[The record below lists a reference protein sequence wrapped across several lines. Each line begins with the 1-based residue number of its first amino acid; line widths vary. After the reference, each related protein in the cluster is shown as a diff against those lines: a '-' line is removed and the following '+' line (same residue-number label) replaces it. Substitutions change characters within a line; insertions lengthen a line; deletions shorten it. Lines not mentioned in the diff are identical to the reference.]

1 MEALDLKFHKNQGFP
16 AEIAASKHSQSGSAI
31 MIIFL
36 LVALMAALAYVIT
49 QNTRTGQNNISKQ
62 QADLL
67 ASDVLNYA
75 NAVRTATRNL
85 QIKGCAF
92 GEGGISFE
100 SNLFENPTHYE
111 IPESFEDKSCHIFH
125 GNGGGVSWQ
134 APPPELQDIG
144 TTEYIIAGNI
154 GIDGIGSDIDDNS
167 SDDMAVELTIRGI
180 VPKEVCLAIN
190 RKIGAP
196 NPDDKPPVYVA
207 GTSSS
212 IPPNGAQVY
221 GASNIGAG
229 REGFRDDYFIGT
241 GTNAPELSGLA
252 TGCYFNEADE
262 KYEFYSLLAAR

>member
-16 AEIAASKHSQSGSAI
+16 AEIAGSKHSQSGSAI

-36 LVALMAALAYVIT
+36 LVALLAALAFAIT
-49 QNTRTGQNNISKQ
+49 QGTRTGQSNLSKQ

-67 ASDVLNYA
+67 ASDILNYA
-75 NAVRTATRNL
+75 NALRTATRNL
-85 QIKGCAF
+85 QIKGCVF
-92 GEGGISFE
+92 GEGGISFASE
-100 SNLFENPTHYE
+100 RFENPEYYE
-111 IPESFEDKSCHIFH
+111 VPNSFEDNSCDIFH

-154 GIDGIGSDIDDNS
+154 GIDGIGSNVGDNS
-167 SDDMAVELTIRGI
+167 SDDMATDLTLRAI

-196 NPDDKPPVYVA
+196 NPDKNPPVYL
-207 GTSSS
+207 GGLSSRL
-212 IPPNGAQVY
+212 PPDSTQVY
-221 GASNIGAG
+221 GASNMVAG
-229 REGFRDDYFIGT
+229 GEGFRDDYFIGT
-241 GTNAPELSGLA
+241 ETKALELSGLA
-252 TGCYFNEADE
+252 TGCYLNDADD